1 MFYIMIFE
9 DKKVDNND
17 FVSKKMPWSHIAVV
31 CFILGMCIWLL
42 VLLLVGNVKEDDL
55 IIIDLLIRAAGI
67 LLSSI
72 SLSAF
77 LIKIQ
82 FNIYSTWPSWSW
94 PEIVLGLITGIIF
107 ILRGITFFIMI
118 TDIIR

>member
-1 MFYIMIFE
+1 MIFE